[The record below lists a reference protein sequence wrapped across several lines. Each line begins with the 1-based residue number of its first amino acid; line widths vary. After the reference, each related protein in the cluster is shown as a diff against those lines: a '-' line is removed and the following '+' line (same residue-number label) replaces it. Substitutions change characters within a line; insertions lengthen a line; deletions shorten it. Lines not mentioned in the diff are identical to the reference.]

1 MAITLWGNQLRPR
14 GLLLIEEVERIY
26 TTVPALITY
35 LDIQQAMLTQ
45 QNNEL
50 YIGPRLDVITA
61 LDKLHRRTSN
71 VRTLQVTASR
81 AAAMF
86 HMNLGV
92 WRHNDFVRQTYAP
105 ATLDTLEQSL
115 HAIAQ
120 DHNDSPPIEWQLRQI
135 VVERLAP

>member
-50 YIGPRLDVITA
+50 YIGP
-61 LDKLHRRTSN
+61 
-71 VRTLQVTASR
+71 
-81 AAAMF
+81 
-86 HMNLGV
+86 
-92 WRHNDFVRQTYAP
+92 
-105 ATLDTLEQSL
+105 
-115 HAIAQ
+115 
-120 DHNDSPPIEWQLRQI
+120 
-135 VVERLAP
+135 